1 MVNKSIGTEE
11 SILNAAKLVFHRKGY
26 EGTRMQEIADEAGI
40 NKSLLH
46 YYFRNKENLFEAVFE
61 AAFTSIMKRVFEI
74 FSGDT
79 PFEEKIQLFCDHYIT
94 FIQQNSYVPWFI
106 INGLYEKPD
115 QIRKI
120 FSKLNF
126 KPGYLLSSI
135 GNQVKMDYKIEIDP
149 IQLYINILSLSV
161 FPVVAKPLIE
171 EVFGLHGEDLDKFY
185 EQRKTEVPE
194 FVLNS
199 LREKMKTNPKK

>member
-1 MVNKSIGTEE
+1 MGTEE
-11 SILNAAKLVFHRKGY
+11 LILDAAKVVFHRKGY
-26 EGTRMQEIADEAGI
+26 EGARMQEIADEAGI

-61 AAFTSIMKRVFEI
+61 AAFTNIMTRVFEI

-79 PFEEKIQLFCDHYIT
+79 PFEEKIGLFCDQYIT
-94 FIQQNSYVPWFI
+94 FIQKNSYVPWFI

-120 FSKLNF
+120 FTKLNF

-135 GNQVKMDYKIEIDP
+135 GNQVNQDYKIEIDP

-161 FPVVAKPLIE
+161 FPVVARPLIE
-171 EVFGLHGEDLDKFY
+171 EVFGLHGEELDKFY

-199 LREKMKTNPKK
+199 LRAKMNTNPKK